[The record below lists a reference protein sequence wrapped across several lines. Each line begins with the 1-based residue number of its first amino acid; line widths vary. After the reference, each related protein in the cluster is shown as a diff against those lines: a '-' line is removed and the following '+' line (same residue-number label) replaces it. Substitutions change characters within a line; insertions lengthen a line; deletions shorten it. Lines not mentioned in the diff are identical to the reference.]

1 MPYKKRVKKSYRR
14 KTKPKSASLAKTVSP
29 TPFSNKLVTK
39 MRYNENLVHVP
50 ASTAHNY
57 QYRLN
62 SLYDPNLT
70 GSGHQCMYYDQL
82 ANIYNRYRVSGVKYR
97 ITFTNVNTP
106 CRVGVVPTNND
117 IPTDMDDLTVMP
129 YNRHGII
136 NTMSSGGKTSL
147 TLSGYVSLK
156 KLLGESLND
165 DRDQAITNASP
176 SNVVPLNIMTES
188 LDKATTITTL
198 NYIVEL
204 TYYSTFFDL
213 IPVAGS

>member
-1 MPYKKRVKKSYRR
+1 
-14 KTKPKSASLAKTVSP
+14 
-29 TPFSNKLVTK
+29 
-39 MRYNENLVHVP
+39 MRYNENLVHGP
-50 ASTAHNY
+50 AAVSHTY
-57 QYRLN
+57 QFRLN

-82 ANIYNRYRVSGVKYR
+82 ANIYNRYRVTGVKYR

-117 IPTDMDDLTVMP
+117 IPSDMDDLTVMP
-129 YNRHGII
+129 YNRHSII
-136 NTMSSGGKTSL
+136 NAMTSGGKSSA

-156 KLLGESLND
+156 KLLGESLAD

-176 SNVVPLNIMTES
+176 VNVVPLNIMTEA
-188 LDKATTITTL
+188 LDKSTTITTL

-204 TYYSTFFDL
+204 TYYATFFDL
-213 IPVAGS
+213 IPVVGS